1 MSLQIFSLLTKN
13 LMPNTFIA
21 GQDSGRNAVSQ
32 NSVSRIFFSVKIAI
46 LLTKHLLSTPL
57 WNLQSLS
64 VVNYK
69 SPPCALF

>member
-1 MSLQIFSLLTKN
+1 MSLQIFSLLTKK

-21 GQDSGRNAVSQ
+21 GQDSGRCAVSQ

-64 VVNYK
+64 IVNYK
-69 SPPCALF
+69 SPPCVLF

>member
-1 MSLQIFSLLTKN
+1 MSLQIFSLLTKE
-13 LMPNTFIA
+13 LMPNTLIA
-21 GQDSGRNAVSQ
+21 GQDSGRSAISQ

-64 VVNYK
+64 IVNYK
-69 SPPCALF
+69 SPPCVLF